1 MSIIKTCTGINKAP
15 AYLISEVAL
24 QEKAVE
30 ISLGINLSPD
40 QAYSFLLK
48 APTLTSRLRIIQE
61 DKDAFK
67 IRFLWLE
74 NYKSGEY
81 HFDAYVSHEG
91 NLCDLH
97 FTPVI
102 VAESKKLPNAVASVV
117 EAMSSNGT
125 IRIGELRDY
134 TQAEHEHSTEE
145 DVEKIAAYLHERVLA
160 DLDQISTNL
169 DMLHLDVSLCLNR
182 LIDRGVVGCTP
193 LGTRPTKL
201 YYYK

>member
-1 MSIIKTCTGINKAP
+1 M
-15 AYLISEVAL
+15 

-30 ISLGINLSPD
+30 IALGINLSPE

-48 APTLTSRLRIIQE
+48 APRLTSKLRIMQE
-61 DKDAFK
+61 DKDALK

-81 HFDAYVSHEG
+81 HFDAYISYEG

-97 FTPVI
+97 FTPVEN
-102 VAESKKLPNAVASVV
+102 ADSKKLPNAVASVV
-117 EAMSSNGT
+117 EAMSSHGA

-134 TQAEHEHSTEE
+134 TQAEQEHSTEE
-145 DVEKIAAYLHERVLA
+145 DVEKVAAYLHERVLA
-160 DLDQISTNL
+160 DLDQISTRL
-169 DMLHLDVSLCLNR
+169 DMMHLTVSLCLNR

-193 LGTRPTKL
+193 LGTHPTKL